1 MLGML
6 RKPTAKPGI
15 GQGQLAFFTKA
26 TCLLLPLMAFG
37 AVLFSPTTADARIK
51 CRGDMQIVNGQ
62 PIATPYCEDQYLA
75 KVARQYGT
83 RTSAAR
89 IRNNPNHKK
98 EVCRLVRHDIRV
110 QEACRRILPSPHN
123 VR

>member
-1 MLGML
+1 MN
-6 RKPTAKPGI
+6 
-15 GQGQLAFFTKA
+15 GQLDFVKMRRSNEDDV
-26 TCLLLPLMAFG
+26 LWNKGLMAPFIFMM
-37 AVLFSPTTADARIK
+37 LFFFFCASITDADARIR
-51 CRGDMQIVNGQ
+51 CRKDMQIVNGQ
-62 PIATPYCEDQYLA
+62 FIATPYCEDQYLA

-110 QEACRRILPSPHN
+110 QETCQRILPSRHG
-123 VR
+123 R